1 MHAMRPMDSN
11 FPIQRQVE
19 LDASPVVLVNPFL
32 LDETDEETFLR
43 AWQDDANFMK
53 QQPGFVS
60 A

>member
-1 MHAMRPMDSN
+1 MHAMRPMDPN
-11 FPIQRQVE
+11 FPIKRQVE
-19 LDASPVVLVNPFL
+19 LDASPVVPVNLFL